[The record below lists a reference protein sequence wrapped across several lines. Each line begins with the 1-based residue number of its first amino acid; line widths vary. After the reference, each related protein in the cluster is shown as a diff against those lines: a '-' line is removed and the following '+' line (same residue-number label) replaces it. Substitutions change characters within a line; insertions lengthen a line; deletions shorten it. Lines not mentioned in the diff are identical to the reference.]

1 MRRANAENFTGRC
14 LSPDRFVTDPVAVP
28 LACGQVNASYLD
40 ELGDDDAIVAALR
53 AGDDRAFAAL
63 IDRYHSAMLRVAR
76 GFVPTKEAAE
86 DVVQETWLGVIR
98 GIGAFEARSS
108 LKTWIFR
115 ILVNRAKTRGE
126 RESRTRPFSSLTP
139 EGDEPAVDPSR
150 FIDSG
155 RWRGFWSAPPTR
167 HAIPEQHV
175 LASEASDRVLRAVDG
190 LPPNQQVVITLRDI
204 QGLSAADV
212 CDLLS
217 ISEANQRVLLHR
229 ARSKVRAV
237 LEVYLDD
244 RAVKS

>member
-1 MRRANAENFTGRC
+1 MG
-14 LSPDRFVTDPVAVP
+14 
-28 LACGQVNASYLD
+28 ASYLD
-40 ELGDDDAIVAALR
+40 ELGDDKAVVAALR
-53 AGDDRAFAAL
+53 GGDETAFAAL
-63 IDRYHSAMLRVAR
+63 IDRYHATMLRVAR
-76 GFVPTKEAAE
+76 GYVATKEAAE

-98 GIGAFEARSS
+98 GIDGFETRSS

-126 RESRTRPFSSLTP
+126 RESRTRPFSSLASDV
-139 EGDEPAVDPSR
+139 DEPAVDPSR

-155 RWRGFWSAPPTR
+155 RWRGFWSSPPTQ

-175 LASEASDRVLRAVDG
+175 LASEARDRVLRAVDS
-190 LPPNQQVVITLRDI
+190 LPPNQQLVITLRDV

-237 LEVYLDD
+237 LEVYLDE
-244 RAVKS
+244 RAVLS

>member
-1 MRRANAENFTGRC
+1 M
-14 LSPDRFVTDPVAVP
+14 
-28 LACGQVNASYLD
+28 NASYLD

-53 AGDDRAFAAL
+53 DGDDRAFAAL

-76 GFVPTKEAAE
+76 GFVADQRGRRGRRPGDLAGCHPRHRRLRSTLVAQ
-86 DVVQETWLGVIR
+86 DVDLPHPCEPGQDTW
-98 GIGAFEARSS
+98 
-108 LKTWIFR
+108 
-115 ILVNRAKTRGE
+115 RA
-126 RESRTRPFSSLTP
+126 ESRTRPFSSLAA
-139 EGDEPAVDPSR
+139 EVDEPTVDPSR

-155 RWRGFWSAPPTR
+155 RWQGFWSAPPTR

-204 QGLSAADV
+204 QGLSAAEV

>member
-1 MRRANAENFTGRC
+1 VPVGRRGLEPAHHVTFALPTSFGRV
-14 LSPDRFVTDPVAVP
+14 S
-28 LACGQVNASYLD
+28 ASYLD
-40 ELGDDDAIVAALR
+40 ELGDDDAIVARLR
-53 AGDDRAFAAL
+53 DGDDKAFGAL
-63 IDRYHSAMLRVAR
+63 IDRYHATMLRVAR
-76 GFVPTKEAAE
+76 GYVATKEAAE

-98 GIGAFEARSS
+98 GIDGFESRAS

-126 RESRTRPFSSLTP
+126 RESRTYPFSSLEP
-139 EGDEPAVDPSR
+139 DADEPAVDPSR

-175 LASEASDRVLRAVDG
+175 LASEASDRVLRAVDA

-229 ARSKVRAV
+229 ARSKVRAA

-244 RAVKS
+244 RVVKS